1 MIGRLEATVKSSGG
15 TSLSRLPAV
24 VGGTA
29 GVGTGLPE
37 PDTSDLVAGV
47 QQAVDR
53 LLLASTVDELMGL
66 AAGAAA
72 RIGFTRVLFSR
83 IDHGIW
89 LTHNAYAAD
98 DPDFAEQL
106 VAFGTAHSQRLGG
119 QLLESE
125 MLLSGAPIL
134 VCEAQSD
141 PRVFRKLVK
150 FTRTTD
156 YVAAPVQAWGVPVA
170 MVHADRYPDRSVQE
184 IDRRL
189 LGLFAGGL
197 GLAIERAQLADRL
210 KLINRASAALGDRAD
225 DDDSNGQPD
234 QQPTPR
240 LAAVSSFP
248 RAERATARLSP
259 REWDVLRS
267 IALGKTNAQIATSLF
282 LTENTVKVH
291 VKRILRKLG
300 AANRTEAAALYHR
313 LTRRGPCDSGP
324 QY

>member
-1 MIGRLEATVKSSGG
+1 MVISRLDATVKTSGG
-15 TSLSRLPAV
+15 TSLSHLPAV

-29 GVGTGLPE
+29 RVRSDLLE
-37 PDTSDLVAGV
+37 PDTGNLIAGV
-47 QQAVDR
+47 QKAVDR
-53 LLLASTVDELMGL
+53 LIGATSMDELLAL
-66 AAGAAA
+66 AAEAAA
-72 RIGFTRVLFSR
+72 QIGFTRVLFSR
-83 IDHGIW
+83 VDHGIW
-89 LTHNAYAAD
+89 LTHSAFTVE

-106 VAFGTAHSQRLGG
+106 VAFGTAHSRRLAG

-125 MLLSGAPIL
+125 MLLSGTPIL
-134 VCEAQSD
+134 VSDAQSH
-141 PRVFRKLVK
+141 PRVFRKLVR
-150 FTRTTD
+150 FARTTD
-156 YVAAPVQAWGVPVA
+156 YVAAPVQAWGLPVA
-170 MVHADRYPDRSVQE
+170 MVHADRYPDATVQE

-189 LGLFAGGL
+189 LGLYAGGL

-210 KLINRASAALGDRAD
+210 KVINQASASLGERAD
-225 DDDSNGQPD
+225 DGCHGSHPNQLAPV
-234 QQPTPR
+234 R

-248 RAERATARLSP
+248 SAEHATERLSP

-313 LTRRGPCDSGP
+313 LTRRGP
-324 QY
+324 

>member
-1 MIGRLEATVKSSGG
+1 MIGRLDTAVKTSGG
-15 TSLSRLPAV
+15 TSLGRLPAV

-29 GVGTGLPE
+29 RTRSAVQE
-37 PDTSDLVAGV
+37 PDSGGLVAGV
-47 QQAVDR
+47 QDAVSQ
-53 LLLASTVDELMGL
+53 LVLASSMNGLLGL
-66 AAGAAA
+66 AAEAAA

-89 LTHNAYAAD
+89 VTHNAYTAD

-106 VAFGTAHSQRLGG
+106 LAFGTAHSQRLAG

-134 VCEAQSD
+134 VCDAQSH
-141 PRVFRKLVK
+141 PRVFRKIVK

-156 YVAAPVQAWGVPVA
+156 YVAAPVHAWGAPVA
-170 MVHADRYPDRSVQE
+170 MLHADRYPARSVQE
-184 IDRRL
+184 IDRDL
-189 LGLFAGGL
+189 LGLYAGGL

-210 KLINRASAALGDRAD
+210 KVINQASASLGDRAGD
-225 DDDSNGQPD
+225 DGPVGPSA
-234 QQPTPR
+234 QQPPPR
-240 LAAVSSFP
+240 LAAVSPLP
-248 RAERATARLSP
+248 RAERATERLSP

-267 IALGKTNAQIATSLF
+267 IALGKTNAQIATTLF

-313 LTRRGPCDSGP
+313 LTRRGPCD
-324 QY
+324 

>member
-1 MIGRLEATVKSSGG
+1 MIGRLDATVKSSGG
-15 TSLSRLPAV
+15 TSLTRLPAV
-24 VGGTA
+24 VGGA
-29 GVGTGLPE
+29 ARVGSGLHE
-37 PDTSDLVAGV
+37 PDTGDLVAGV

-53 LLLASTVDELMGL
+53 LIQASSVQELFAL
-66 AAGAAA
+66 AAAAAA

-83 IDHGIW
+83 LDHGTW
-89 LTHNAYAAD
+89 LAHNAYTAD

-106 VAFGTAHSQRLGG
+106 VAFGTAHSRRLGG

-125 MLLSGAPIL
+125 MLLSGTPIL
-134 VCEAQSD
+134 VCDAQSH
-141 PRVFRKLVK
+141 PRVFRKLVR

-156 YVAAPVQAWGVPVA
+156 YVAAPVQAWGTAVA
-170 MVHADRYPDRSVQE
+170 MIHADRYPDRSVQE

-210 KLINRASAALGDRAD
+210 KVINQASASLGERLTD
-225 DDDSNGQPD
+225 DGTAGQPES
-234 QQPTPR
+234 PPR
-240 LAAVSSFP
+240 LAAVSSLP
-248 RAERATARLSP
+248 RAERATERLSP

-313 LTRRGPCDSGP
+313 LTRRGPCD
-324 QY
+324 

>member
-1 MIGRLEATVKSSGG
+1 MIGRLEATVKLSGEA
-15 TSLSRLPAV
+15 SLSCLPAV

-29 GVGTGLPE
+29 RGGSGLHE
-37 PDTSDLVAGV
+37 PDTGDLVAGV

-53 LLLASTVDELMGL
+53 LILASSVNELFAL
-66 AAGAAA
+66 AAAAAA

-83 IDHGIW
+83 LDHGTW
-89 LTHNAYAAD
+89 LTHNAYTAD

-119 QLLESE
+119 QLVESE
-125 MLLSGAPIL
+125 MLLTGIPIL
-134 VCEAQSD
+134 VCDAQSH
-141 PRVFRKLVK
+141 PRVFRKLVR
-150 FTRTTD
+150 FARTTD

-170 MVHADRYPDRSVQE
+170 MIHADRYPDRSVQE

-210 KLINRASAALGDRAD
+210 KVINQASTLLGHRPDEDALHGR
-225 DDDSNGQPD
+225 PD
-234 QQPTPR
+234 QQPPPR
-240 LAAVSSFP
+240 LAAVSSLP
-248 RAERATARLSP
+248 RAERATERLSP

-267 IALGKTNAQIATSLF
+267 IALGKTNAQIASSLF
-282 LTENTVKVH
+282 LAENTVKVH

-300 AANRTEAAALYHR
+300 AGNRTEAAALYHR
-313 LTRRGPCDSGP
+313 LTRRGPCD
-324 QY
+324 

>member
-1 MIGRLEATVKSSGG
+1 MIGRLDATVKSSGG

-29 GVGTGLPE
+29 RAERGVGEL
-37 PDTSDLVAGV
+37 DVSDLLGGV
-47 QQAVDR
+47 QRAVDR
-53 LLLASTVDELMGL
+53 LVVASSVDELLSM

-72 RIGFTRVLFSR
+72 QIGFTRVLLSR
-83 IDHGIW
+83 LDHGIW
-89 LTHNAYAAD
+89 LTHNAYTAG

-125 MLLSGAPIL
+125 MLLSGTPIL
-134 VCEAQSD
+134 VCDAQSH
-141 PRVFRKLVK
+141 PRVFHKLVK
-150 FTRTTD
+150 FVRATD

-170 MVHADRYPDRSVQE
+170 MVHADGYPDRRVQE

-210 KLINRASAALGDRAD
+210 KMINQASASLGYRAD
-225 DDDSNGQPD
+225 GDASSGPID
-234 QQPTPR
+234 QQPPPR

-248 RAERATARLSP
+248 RAERATERLSP

-267 IALGKTNAQIATSLF
+267 IALGKTNAQIATNLF

-313 LTRRGPCDSGP
+313 LTRRGPCD
-324 QY
+324 